1 MKGDA
6 RILVINNLKEAAEH
20 IAAIGAEE
28 GKVDWLAGKAA
39 FMTIKLDKVLST
51 DAIMVKNDM
60 LEMGGQAV
68 YSKGVYDG
76 SVLKT
81 DMIISGSRRMFER
94 LVKRLRHRTAN
105 TAEIAE
111 AMEVLLKVDGQTGST
126 LLCRD
131 KRIQI
136 GQKTIVMGVLEI
148 PPGYDEG
155 LLLEKADQIIQE
167 GADIID
173 ITCHPSIDEDLSLIC
188 ASKIIEKIR
197 LKYSV
202 PICTDVSKSE
212 PARRLLSSGA
222 DIINDIWAARRDPE
236 IARVVASYKAGIIL
250 MHNTTHR
257 IPQDVMGRIIS
268 ILRKSISVCQ
278 GAGIGISSIVADP
291 GLGFGKSMD
300 QNLEIVRKLKE
311 IRSLGVPIMVGP
323 SGKSLYS
330 PIVESE
336 REENLG
342 IISSV
347 VSVSIANGADIIR
360 VHDVA
365 QMKNAAGITD
375 AIINK

>member
-1 MKGDA
+1 MKGDV
-6 RILVINNLKEAAEH
+6 RILVINSLKEAAEH

-39 FMTIKLDKVLST
+39 FMTIKLDKVPST

-60 LEMGGQAV
+60 LEMGGQAI
-68 YSKGVYDG
+68 YNKGVYDG
-76 SVLKT
+76 SVSRS
-81 DMIISGSRRMFER
+81 DIIMSGSRRMFER
-94 LVKRLRHRTAN
+94 LVKRLRHRTVN

-111 AMEVLLKVDGQTGST
+111 EIEAMLKVEGLTGST

-136 GQKTIVMGVLEI
+136 GQKTIIMGVLEI
-148 PPGYDEG
+148 TPGYDEG
-155 LLLEKADQIIQE
+155 ILLERADEIIQE

-173 ITCHPSIDEDLSLIC
+173 ITCNPSIDEELSLSC

-197 LKYSV
+197 LKYGV
-202 PICTDVSKSE
+202 PICTDVSRSE

-222 DIINDIWAARRDPE
+222 DIINDIWAVRRDPE
-236 IARVVASYKAGIIL
+236 IARVAASYKAGIIL

-257 IPQDVMGRIIS
+257 IHSDVMGKIVS
-268 ILRKSISVCQ
+268 TLRKSIAVCQ
-278 GAGIGISSIVADP
+278 GAGIGINSIVADP
-291 GLGFGKSMD
+291 GLGFGKSID
-300 QNLEIVRKLKE
+300 QNLEVVRKLKE
-311 IRSLGVPIMVGP
+311 LRSLGVPVMVGP

-330 PIVESE
+330 SIVESE